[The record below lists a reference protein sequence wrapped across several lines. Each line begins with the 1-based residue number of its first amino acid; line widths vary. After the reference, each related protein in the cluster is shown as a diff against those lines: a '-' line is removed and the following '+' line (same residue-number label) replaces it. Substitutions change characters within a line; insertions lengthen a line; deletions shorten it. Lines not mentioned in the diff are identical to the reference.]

1 MKVVSLAPRCVS
13 CNNFHL
19 STFIFPLAM
28 IYAILAAG
36 EGSRLAQEG
45 CEVPKPLV
53 RIQGETL
60 IGRLIRVFI
69 ANGATRIVIIT
80 NEQHTATL
88 EYLRSLTLPPPL
100 DIVVQ
105 STPSSM
111 HSLYV
116 IREYLAG
123 EERFCLTTVD
133 TIFSETEFSRYIH
146 AFSSSNLDGLMAV
159 TTYVDDEKPLYVQTA
174 DDLTITNFCDTP
186 EERCH
191 HVSGGIYCLTRQS
204 LVTLSHCIEEGQA
217 RMRNFQRQLV
227 ADGLHLRAYPFS
239 KIIDVDHCTDIPKA
253 EALIKSF

>member
-1 MKVVSLAPRCVS
+1 
-13 CNNFHL
+13 
-19 STFIFPLAM
+19 M

-60 IGRLIRVFI
+60 IGRLIRIFI
-69 ANGATRIVIIT
+69 ANGATRIVVIT
-80 NEQHTATL
+80 NAQHTATA
-88 EYLRSLTLPPPL
+88 EFLRSLALPVPL
-100 DIVVQ
+100 DIVAQ

-111 HSLYV
+111 HSLYAL
-116 IREYLAG
+116 RDYLST

-133 TIFSETEFSRYIH
+133 TIFSEAEFSRYIH
-146 AFSSSNLDGLMAV
+146 AFNTGNLDGLMAV

-174 DDLTITNFCDTP
+174 ADLTVTNFCDTR

-204 LVTLSHCIEEGQA
+204 FVTLERCIHQGQS

-227 ADGLHLRAYPFS
+227 ADGLHLKAYPFS
-239 KIIDVDHCTDIPKA
+239 KIIDVDHCSDIPKA
-253 EALIKSF
+253 EALLDGRLR

>member
-1 MKVVSLAPRCVS
+1 
-13 CNNFHL
+13 
-19 STFIFPLAM
+19 M

-60 IGRLIRVFI
+60 IERLIRIFV
-69 ANGATRIVIIT
+69 ANGATRIVIIV
-80 NEQHTATL
+80 NAQHTATQD
-88 EYLRSLTLPPPL
+88 YVRSLSLPVPL

-111 HSLYV
+111 HSLYA
-116 IREYLAG
+116 IRDYLAT

-133 TIFSETEFSRYIH
+133 TIFAEREFASYIDT
-146 AFSSSNLDGLMAV
+146 FRQSTLDGLMAV
-159 TTYVDDEKPLYVQTA
+159 TTYVDDEKPLYVQTSS
-174 DDLTITNFCDTP
+174 DLTITNFCDTH

-191 HVSGGIYCLTRQS
+191 HVSGGIYCLTRRS
-204 LVTLSHCIEEGQA
+204 LDTLSRCIAEGKA

-227 ADGLHLRAYPFS
+227 ADGLHLCAYPFS
-239 KIIDVDHCTDIPKA
+239 KIIDVDHCSDIPKA
-253 EALIKSF
+253 EQLIQDWQ